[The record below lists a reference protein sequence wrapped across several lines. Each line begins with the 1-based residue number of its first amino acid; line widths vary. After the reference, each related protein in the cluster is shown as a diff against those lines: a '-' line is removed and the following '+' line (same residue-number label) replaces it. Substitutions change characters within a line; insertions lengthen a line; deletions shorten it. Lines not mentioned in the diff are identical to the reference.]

1 MLANRLSVL
10 MAERQLSI
18 KQVIDATGISR
29 NTISNI
35 SNNPNANVATDTIDK
50 LCNYMG
56 IQPNDFFVYAPYQ
69 IEMSAHPCQDGYG
82 FINGE
87 VLHNQSATSFS
98 YRIRLVDTL
107 EDNSGRPLYAIPLV
121 FVIVESNIDENVLDS
136 VYKDVPVTFQTRI
149 KNDLLQVTMDVL
161 QNKSFDLKTPNNK
174 TETSLH
180 NYLKE
185 MTNGSTRMLIRLP
198 WADYTKTL
206 TLMKNGRLHFEA

>member
-56 IQPNDFFVYAPYQ
+56 IQPSDFFVYAPYQ
-69 IEMSAHPCQDGYG
+69 IEMAVHPCQDGYG

-136 VYKDVPVTFQTRI
+136 VYKDVPVAFQTRI
-149 KNDLLQVTMDVL
+149 KNDLLQITMDVL

-185 MTNGSTRMLIRLP
+185 MTNSSTRMLIRLP

-206 TLMKNGRLHFEA
+206 TLMKNGRLHFDA